1 MQLSDMDPFT
11 ELTLTALV
19 FTLVLFAS
27 CVLLYHCLI
36 WIGEICDII
45 LNIVIRAVPGPHF
58 GGHPSEQPRAG
69 GCGADTAATS
79 GWPLSDRTGQARAG
93 ACIPPPD
100 APATGQEDSL

>member
-11 ELTLTALV
+11 ELTLIALA

-79 GWPLSDRTGQARAG
+79 GWPLSDRAGQARAG

>member
-11 ELTLTALV
+11 ELTLIALA

-58 GGHPSEQPRAG
+58 GISAGASGRLHTASGRTGNRAG
-69 GCGADTAATS
+69 GLTINSSTHINSVSVFC
-79 GWPLSDRTGQARAG
+79 
-93 ACIPPPD
+93 
-100 APATGQEDSL
+100 

>member
-1 MQLSDMDPFT
+1 MFASSVSIF
-11 ELTLTALV
+11 AAVV
-19 FTLVLFAS
+19 FSS
-27 CVLLYHCLI
+27 CVLFYHCLI
-36 WIGEICDII
+36 WLGTICDII

-79 GWPLSDRTGQARAG
+79 GWPLSDRAGQARAG

-100 APATGQEDSL
+100 ASASGQEDSL

>member
-69 GCGADTAATS
+69 GCGADPAGFT
-79 GWPLSDRTGQARAG
+79 DRSKRPRAG
-93 ACIPPPD
+93 GRIPPPD
-100 APATGQEDSL
+100 APANAQEISL

>member
-36 WIGEICDII
+36 WLGEICDII
-45 LNIVIRAVPGPHF
+45 LNIVFRAVPGPHF

-69 GCGADTAATS
+69 GCGADKAVAS
-79 GWPLSDRTGQARAG
+79 GRPPRNETDGRDGTDGQDG
-93 ACIPPPD
+93 KVPEKCN
-100 APATGQEDSL
+100 EW

>member
-1 MQLSDMDPFT
+1 MHCSDMDPFVD
-11 ELTLTALV
+11 LTLTALV
-19 FTLVLFAS
+19 FTLVLFTS

-36 WIGEICDII
+36 WLGEICDII

-58 GGHPSEQPRAG
+58 GGHPFEQPRAG

-79 GWPLSDRTGQARAG
+79 GWPLSARAGQAQAG

-100 APATGQEDSL
+100 APATGLEDSL